1 MAIDRRYQRDEA
13 AGGEENMPY
22 ALAGSAEHIAKSKLD
37 VFAVCNQLLTI
48 LTRESREQLI
58 FRRAPQWL

>member
-13 AGGEENMPY
+13 VGGKENMPH

-37 VFAVCNQLLTI
+37 ALAVGKQLLTI

-58 FRRAPQWL
+58 FRRALQWL